1 MKREIG
7 GGIWV
12 DRKRIRKRMLVRNK
26 EIVIRSQ
33 EGIVRINQVEIKGRG
48 IKVEERDLPRKM
60 GINREVERIDQGEM
74 ERADRRMIRVFS
86 IEDRR

>member
-26 EIVIRSQ
+26 EIVIRS
-33 EGIVRINQVEIKGRG
+33 
-48 IKVEERDLPRKM
+48 
-60 GINREVERIDQGEM
+60 
-74 ERADRRMIRVFS
+74 
-86 IEDRR
+86 